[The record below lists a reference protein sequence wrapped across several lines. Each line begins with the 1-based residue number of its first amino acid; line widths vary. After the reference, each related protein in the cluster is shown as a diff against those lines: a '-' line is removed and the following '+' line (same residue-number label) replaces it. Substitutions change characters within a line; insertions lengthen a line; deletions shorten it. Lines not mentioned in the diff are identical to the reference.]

1 MLNKLE
7 SSINKTLSKN
17 VVKYSLVLVL
27 MLLTIYVKHLSY
39 NTLKTLN
46 SNFVLV
52 LVGLVIVYF
61 VYVDVVLALALTL
74 FTVVVIQEYQSRKS
88 ALNSLSSNVDTGVL
102 ATTNVSLNNS
112 NKVNSPSSS
121 SEAILNKKLNTNL
134 IPVSSFG
141 ADLLYPDKM
150 NTDEV
155 LIYNNQIG
163 EINPT
168 VDNTAQFSEADDKY
182 QTVSLSNP
190 LNANVLDRE
199 VFTSLENN
207 NSKNNKPNVVNDP
220 LANSEYDHPASKT
233 MTELLRLKS
242 TSFVDDTM
250 MNKLQ
255 SNDASDDLNVP
266 CAVESIS
273 CSLNAQSF

>member
-102 ATTNVSLNNS
+102 ANNVSLNNS
-112 NKVNSPSSS
+112 NKVTSSSSS
-121 SEAILNKKLNTNL
+121 SEAILNNKLNTNL

-207 NSKNNKPNVVNDP
+207 NSKNTKPKVVNDP

-255 SNDASDDLNVP
+255 SNAASDDLNVP

>member
-39 NTLKTLN
+39 NTLKNLN

-102 ATTNVSLNNS
+102 ANNVTLNNS
-112 NKVNSPSSS
+112 NKVTSSSSS
-121 SEAILNKKLNTNL
+121 SEAILNNKLNTNL
-134 IPVSSFG
+134 IPISSFG
-141 ADLLYPDKM
+141 ANLLYPDKM

-155 LIYNNQIG
+155 LMYNNQIG

-207 NSKNNKPNVVNDP
+207 NSKNNKPTIVNDP

-242 TSFVDDTM
+242 TSFVDDNM

-255 SNDASDDLNVP
+255 SNAASDNLNVP

>member
-27 MLLTIYVKHLSY
+27 MLLTIYIKHLSY

-46 SNFVLV
+46 SNYVLV

-61 VYVDVVLALALTL
+61 VYVDIVLALALTL
-74 FTVVVIQEYQSRKS
+74 FAVVVIQEYQSRKS
-88 ALNSLSSNVDTGVL
+88 ALNSLSSNIDTGIL
-102 ATTNVSLNNS
+102 ANNVALNNS
-112 NKVNSPSSS
+112 NNVNNSRSS
-121 SEAILNKKLNTNL
+121 SEAILSNKLNTNL
-134 IPVSSFG
+134 IPVSSYG

-199 VFTSLENN
+199 VFTSLDN
-207 NSKNNKPNVVNDP
+207 NSKNNKINIVNDP
-220 LANSEYDHPASKT
+220 LANTEYDHPASKT

-242 TSFVDDTM
+242 ISLVDDEM
-250 MNKLQ
+250 LNKLQ
-255 SNDASDDLNVP
+255 SNVASDNLNIP
-266 CAVESIS
+266 CAVESVS